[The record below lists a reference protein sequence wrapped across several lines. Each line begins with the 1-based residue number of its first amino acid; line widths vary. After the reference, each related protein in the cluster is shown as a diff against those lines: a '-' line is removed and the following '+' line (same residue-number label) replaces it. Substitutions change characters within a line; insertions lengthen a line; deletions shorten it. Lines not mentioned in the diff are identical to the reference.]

1 MSNIFSVMATLKRAL
16 DEQYRIEDT
25 NTIIS
30 CIMDELEQGYTY
42 TAFDHIDENKQAS
55 RDAIEKIKGIQAD
68 NIEEAKE
75 GYITE
80 EHAQRQNAAWDEDI
94 KNHEQIIE
102 ALDALELTIIE
113 LEKANL
119 L

>member
-1 MSNIFSVMATLKRAL
+1 MSNIFSVMGTLRKAVN
-16 DEQYRIEDT
+16 EQYTKEDA
-25 NTIIS
+25 NTMLQSITE
-30 CIMDELEQGYTY
+30 ELENGYTY
-42 TAFDHIDENKQAS
+42 IAFEYITENKQAS
-55 RDAIEKIKGIQAD
+55 RDYIERIKSIQAD
-68 NIEEAKE
+68 NIEEAND
-75 GYITE
+75 GYITQ

-102 ALDALELTIIE
+102 ALTALELVIIE